1 MIVCLNEGKQFEEKQ
16 KGEPFNCTKLSSS
29 QETTIRKNTKC
40 ILSRNDKMLAKNF
53 KFL

>member
-29 QETTIRKNTKC
+29 QETTMRKEHKVYFVT
-40 ILSRNDKMLAKNF
+40 
-53 KFL
+53 